1 MNLIIVG
8 ATGLVGQSFINLLKN
23 FDTSYYKISLVASSN
38 SEGKVIKVND
48 DSFIVETLD
57 EVKKYLNKNEF
68 SIFVNCS
75 SKTVAEEINMI
86 LMNHKGVM
94 IDNSSK
100 YRMIM
105 NVPLI
110 VPHINMDNYIN
121 QKIIANP
128 NCSTIILS
136 CLLNPIKHL
145 GFKRLV
151 VSTYQAVSG
160 AGKSGLQELNKQ
172 IKDYTLGKN
181 IESNVFQ
188 YQAVNNCFV
197 HDSPK
202 LENGYS
208 EEEIKM
214 VNETSKIFNRIIP
227 LSCTCIRVPVMRSHC
242 LSVNIE
248 FKNDTTRDEIIKLL
262 KNDKE
267 LIIVEEGEPTSL
279 SSTLNEKV
287 FVGHI
292 RKDFS
297 QKNTFNFFISGDQIL
312 RGASYNAFMI
322 LKKLDYQLR
331 GIVGKNI

>member
-8 ATGLVGQSFINLLKN
+8 ATGLVGQSFINLLKK
-23 FDTSYYKISLVASSN
+23 FDTSYYKISLVASKN
-38 SEGKVIKVND
+38 SEGKIIKVND
-48 DSFIVETLD
+48 DSYIIITLD
-57 EVKKYLNKNEF
+57 EVVAFLDKNEY

-75 SKTVAEEINMI
+75 SKSVAEEINMI
-86 LMNHKGVM
+86 LMNQKGIM
-94 IDNSSK
+94 IDNSSRF
-100 YRMIM
+100 RMDM

-110 VPHINMDNYIN
+110 VPHINMSSYIN

-136 CLLNPIKHL
+136 CLLNPLKNI

-160 AGKSGLQELNKQ
+160 AGKSGMKELDDQMKN
-172 IKDYTLGKN
+172 YVEGKN
-181 IESNVFQ
+181 IDNKVFK
-188 YQAVNNCFV
+188 YQCVNNCFV

-202 LENGYS
+202 LANGYS

-214 VNETSKIFNRIIP
+214 VNETTKIFNHIIP

-248 FKNDTTRDEIIKLL
+248 FKNDTTCDEIIKLL

-267 LIIVEEGEPTSL
+267 LVVVEEGEPTSID
-279 SSTLNEKV
+279 SSMNEKV
-287 FVGHI
+287 YVGHI

-322 LKKLDYQLR
+322 LKNLDFQLK
-331 GIVGKNI
+331 GIVGKHI

>member
-8 ATGLVGQSFINLLKN
+8 ATGLVGTSFINLLKN
-23 FDTSYYKISLVASSN
+23 FDTSFYKISLVASNN

-57 EVKKYLNKNEF
+57 EVKEYLDKNEY
-68 SIFVNCS
+68 SIFINCS
-75 SKTVAEEINMI
+75 SKAVAVEINTI
-86 LMNHKGVM
+86 LKTQKGIM

-100 YRMIM
+100 YRMDKNI
-105 NVPLI
+105 PLI
-110 VPHINMDNYIN
+110 VPHINMDSFMN

-136 CLLNPIKHL
+136 CLLNPLKHL
-145 GFKRLV
+145 GLKRLV

-160 AGKSGLQELNKQ
+160 AGKIGINELNQQ
-172 IKDYTLGKN
+172 IINYSKGYN
-181 IESNVFQ
+181 IESNVFK
-188 YQAVNNCFV
+188 YQALNNCFV

-208 EEEIKM
+208 EEELKM
-214 VNETSKIFNRIIP
+214 VNETSKIFNDIIP

-248 FKNDTTRDEIIKLL
+248 FKNEVSYDDIIMLL

-267 LIIVEEGEPTSL
+267 IIVVEEGEPTSL
-279 SSTLNEKV
+279 SSTLSEKV
-287 FVGHI
+287 YVGHI

-297 QKNTFNFFISGDQIL
+297 QINTFNFFISGDQIL

-322 LKKLDYQLR
+322 LKNLDNQLR
-331 GIVGKNI
+331 GLVNSHM